1 MGAEIIDYKVRR
13 MFLHEVEDIYN
24 IEKQSF
30 DGAMWPLSAFVE
42 EAAEEM
48 AIYFVATLNE
58 KIIGYS
64 GFWVII
70 DEIHLNNIAV
80 LPQFRRNGIAKAL
93 LLKTIEYG
101 VGRLAEKMTLEVS
114 DQNIAAVE
122 LYRNFGFVEE
132 GLRSNYYS
140 LGEHALIMW
149 LYNIAEIIAE
159 PKTSVGGAVTKLC

>member
-1 MGAEIIDYKVRR
+1 MVAEKLDFKVRR

-30 DGAMWPLSAFVE
+30 DGAMWPLSAFIE

-48 AIYFVATLNE
+48 AIYFVATLDG

-80 LPQFRRNGIAKAL
+80 LPQFRRRGIAKAL

-114 DQNIAAVE
+114 DKNVAAVE
-122 LYRNFGFVEE
+122 LYRSFGFIEE
-132 GLRSNYYS
+132 GLRTNYYAP
-140 LGEHALIMW
+140 GEHALIMW
-149 LYNIAEIIAE
+149 LYQLSDISLQETGE
-159 PKTSVGGAVTKLC
+159 TSD